1 MTTPRNLGNL
11 ADNIDSSGQLS
22 LSGISPEGSVSGQVL
37 TSTGPS
43 SALTWTTLINITG
56 PAAGS
61 DLPTAPINFT
71 ITSLDSYITYT
82 LSTTNGIITRSNEI
96 ITYTPSTIGSGGFL
110 INGRTIGPFNIVN
123 ITGQQQ
129 FTTAG
134 TYSWTCPAGVYFVSV
149 VAVGAGATGTTTLSG
164 GGGGL
169 GYKNNIPVTPGN
181 TYTVVVGAP
190 GAPGGDSYFINTTTV
205 RGIGGTRAGAGG
217 GYVGDGGGNGGAG
230 AADAGG
236 FVGGGGAGGYAGN
249 GGAGT
254 ATNSTAFNAGAGG
267 GGAGSSGAMYGGGG
281 GVGLLGQGSSG
292 ATSGA
297 GGSGGTSGTTGSAGG
312 VYGGGGGY
320 NTSGGVGAVRI
331 IWGANRAFPSTNTG
345 NL

>member
-1 MTTPRNLGNL
+1 MTIPRNLGNF
-11 ADNIDSSGQLS
+11 ADNVNSSGQLS
-22 LSGISPEGSVSGQVL
+22 LSGISPTGSTSGQAL
-37 TSTGPS
+37 TSAGPS
-43 SALTWTTLINITG
+43 SAPTWTTLINITG

-61 DLPTAPINFT
+61 NLAIVSTTFT
-71 ITSLDSYITYT
+71 ITNFDSYTTYE
-82 LSTTNGIITRSNEI
+82 LSTTNGTVVRSNET
-96 ITYTPSTIGSGGFL
+96 ITYTPSSVGSGGFL
-110 INGRTIGPFNIVN
+110 INGRTIGPFNIVA
-123 ITGQQQ
+123 TGQQQ

-134 TYSWTCPAGVYFVSV
+134 TYSWTCPAGVNSVSV
-149 VAVGAGATGTTTLSG
+149 VAVGAGATGTTNQSG

-190 GAPGGDSYFINTTTV
+190 GVPGGDSYFINTTTV
-205 RGIGGTRAGAGG
+205 RGIGGTRADAGG

-230 AADAGG
+230 VTDAGG
-236 FVGGGGAGGYAGN
+236 YVGGGGAGGYAGN

-254 ATNSTAFNAGAGG
+254 ALNSTAFNAGAGG
-267 GGAGSSGAMYGGGG
+267 GGAGSSGAMFGGGG
-281 GVGLLGQGSSG
+281 GVGLLGQGNSG
-292 ATSGA
+292 TTSGA